1 MKFMERYFKGELL
14 FGDNFTEE
22 QISKWYEEEAEAFAD
37 LYGVNVKDGEYS
49 FHDLN
54 ILYGYNYLKQ
64 IEQFENVLGFGASW
78 GYEFLPVIDRIKHL
92 YIVES
97 SRQNVVNN

>member
-1 MKFMERYFKGELL
+1 MEQYFSGDVL

-22 QISKWYEEEAEAFAD
+22 QIDNWYKAEAFAD
-37 LYGVNVKDGEYS
+37 LYGVNVKGDSYS

-54 ILYGYNYLKQ
+54 ILYGYNYLTQ

-78 GYEFLPVIDRIKHL
+78 RYEFLPIIDRIMHL

-97 SRQNVVNN
+97 SEQTRS